1 MPRLISNSEEMQKPD
16 ILTFQYI
23 QAYAAK
29 FVNVG
34 MVDFGK
40 KPDFGRGHRIV
51 VWEEKFE
58 FEDAGYVGYQLSESY
73 CPYHL
78 LTFIG

>member
-1 MPRLISNSEEMQKPD
+1 MPGLISNSEEIRSLN

-29 FVNVG
+29 FVNIR

-40 KPDFGRGHRIV
+40 KSNFGRGHRII
-51 VWEEKFE
+51 VWKKEFE
-58 FEDAGYVGYQLSESY
+58 FEDAGYVV
-73 CPYHL
+73 C
-78 LTFIG
+78 

>member
-1 MPRLISNSEEMQKPD
+1 MPGLISNSEE
-16 ILTFQYI
+16 IRSLNIFTFQYI

-40 KPDFGRGHRIV
+40 KPDFGRGHRII
-51 VWEEKFE
+51 VWEKEFE
-58 FEDAGYVGYQLSESY
+58 FEDAGYVVY
-73 CPYHL
+73 
-78 LTFIG
+78 